1 MRVLV
6 VVASRHGST
15 LELAQAMGQ
24 TLRSRGVTAEI
35 HGADE
40 VPASG
45 PGSVEDFD
53 GVVLGSALYS
63 QRWLEPAAWFV
74 AEHTLALR
82 RRPVWLFSS
91 GAVGNPDM
99 HLGPV
104 ELDELRELTGAREH
118 RVFPGRLDENELDA
132 QERRV
137 VDELGAGGGDYR
149 DWAAVRAWAAH
160 VADVLTPVALS
171 EEPIALSDQ

>member
-24 TLRSRGVTAEI
+24 ALRSHGATAEI
-35 HGADE
+35 HGVED
-40 VPASG
+40 VPVVG

-63 QRWLEPAAWFV
+63 QRWLEPAVRFA
-74 AEHTLALR
+74 ADRSQALR
-82 RRPVWLFSS
+82 GRPVWLFSS

-104 ELDELRELTGAREH
+104 ELDELQQLTGAREH
-118 RVFPGRLDENELDA
+118 RVFPGRLDENGLDA
-132 QERRV
+132 RERQV
-137 VDELGAGGGDYR
+137 VRELGAAGGDYR

-160 VADVLTPVALS
+160 VADVLTGV
-171 EEPIALSDQ
+171 

>member
-24 TLRSRGVTAEI
+24 ALRSHGVTAEI

-40 VPASG
+40 VPVSG
-45 PGSVEDFD
+45 PGAVEDFD

-63 QRWLEPAAWFV
+63 QRWLEPAGRFA
-74 AEHTLALR
+74 AERSQTLR
-82 RRPVWLFSS
+82 GRPVWLFSS

-104 ELDELRELTGAREH
+104 ELDELQQLTGAREH
-118 RVFPGRLDENELDA
+118 RVFPGRLDETELDA
-132 QERRV
+132 QERQV
-137 VDELGAGGGDYR
+137 VDDLGATGGDYR

-160 VADVLTPVALS
+160 VADVLTA
-171 EEPIALSDQ
+171 A